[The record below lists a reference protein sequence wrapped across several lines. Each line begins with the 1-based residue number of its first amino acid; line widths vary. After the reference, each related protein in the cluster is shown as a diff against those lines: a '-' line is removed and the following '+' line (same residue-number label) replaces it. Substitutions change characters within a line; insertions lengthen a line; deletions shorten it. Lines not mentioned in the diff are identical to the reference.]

1 MTALAAGTITIGG
14 DLTIHRLGLGTMRLT
29 GPGMFGPPADL
40 DAARAVL
47 RTARDLGIDFIDTAN
62 AYGPIVA
69 ELVVRETLHP
79 YTSITVATKGGMLR
93 PGPEQWVVDGRPASL
108 RAAVEASLKVL
119 GVERIDLWHLHRI
132 DPNVPA
138 EEQFAAV
145 AEMRRAGLIRH
156 AGLSEVSIEQIEAAR
171 AHFPVATVQNAYHVI
186 ERRSDPVIDYC
197 EREGI
202 AFIAYFPLATGALAA
217 ADSILAPVAARL
229 GMSPAQAA
237 IAWLLARSRALVA
250 IPGTS
255 RVEHLREN
263 VAAAELR
270 LSPEQLAAIE
280 KVGRKAALLRAPK
293 P

>member
-1 MTALAAGTITIGG
+1 MNAGTVTIGG
-14 DLTIHRLGLGTMRLT
+14 DLTISRLGLGTMRLT

-40 DAARAVL
+40 DGARATL

-69 ELVVRETLHP
+69 ELLVRETLHP
-79 YTSITVATKGGMLR
+79 YVGITVATKGGMLR
-93 PGPEQWVVDGRPASL
+93 PGPNQWLVDGRPASL
-108 RAAVEASLKVL
+108 CAAVEASLKVL

-132 DPNVPA
+132 DPSVPA
-138 EEQFAAV
+138 DEQFAAV
-145 AEMRRAGLIRH
+145 AALQRAGLIRH

-171 AHFPVATVQNAYHVI
+171 KHFPVATVQNAYHVI

-197 EREGI
+197 ERERI

-217 ADSILAPVAARL
+217 ADSILVPIACRL
-229 GMSPAQAA
+229 GITPAQAA
-237 IAWLLARSRALVA
+237 LAWLLQRSPGLVA

-255 RVEHLREN
+255 RADHLREN
-263 VAAAELR
+263 VAAADIR
-270 LSPEQLAAIE
+270 LSPEDATAIE

>member
-1 MTALAAGTITIGG
+1 MNAGTVTIGG

-29 GPGMFGPPADL
+29 GAGMFGPPRDI
-40 DAARAVL
+40 DGARATL
-47 RTARDLGIDFIDTAN
+47 RTARELGIDFIDTAN

-69 ELVVRETLHP
+69 ELLVRETLHP
-79 YTSITVATKGGMLR
+79 YPNITVSTKGGMLR
-93 PGPEQWVVDGRPASL
+93 PGPNEWRIDGRPASL
-108 RAAVEASLKVL
+108 RAAAEASLKVL

-138 EEQFAAV
+138 DDQFTAV
-145 AEMRRAGLIRH
+145 ADLQRAGLIRH

-171 AHFPVATVQNAYHVI
+171 KHFPVATVQNAYHVI

-202 AFIAYFPLATGALAA
+202 VFIAYFPLATGALAA
-217 ADSILAPVAARL
+217 ADSILGPVAARL
-229 GMSPAQAA
+229 GITPAQAA
-237 IAWLLARSRALVA
+237 IAWLLHRSPALVA

-255 RVEHLREN
+255 RVDHLREN
-263 VAAAELR
+263 VAAADLR
-270 LSPEQLAAIE
+270 LSPDDLAAIE

>member
-1 MTALAAGTITIGG
+1 MNAGTVTIGG

-29 GPGMFGPPADL
+29 GAGMFGPPRDI
-40 DAARAVL
+40 DGARATL
-47 RTARDLGIDFIDTAN
+47 RTARELGIDFIDTAN

-69 ELVVRETLHP
+69 ELLVRETLHP
-79 YTSITVATKGGMLR
+79 YPNITVSTKGGMLR
-93 PGPEQWVVDGRPASL
+93 PGPNDWRIDGRPASL
-108 RAAVEASLKVL
+108 RAAAEASLKVL

-138 EEQFAAV
+138 DDQFTAV
-145 AEMRRAGLIRH
+145 ADLQRAGLIRH

-171 AHFPVATVQNAYHVI
+171 KHFPVATVQNAYHVI

-202 AFIAYFPLATGALAA
+202 VFIAYFPLATGALAA
-217 ADSILAPVAARL
+217 ADSILGPVAARL
-229 GMSPAQAA
+229 GITPAQAA
-237 IAWLLARSRALVA
+237 IAWLLHRSPALVA

-255 RVEHLREN
+255 RVDHLREN
-263 VAAAELR
+263 VAAADLR
-270 LSPEQLAAIE
+270 LSPDDLAAIE

>member
-1 MTALAAGTITIGG
+1 MNSGTVTIGG
-14 DLTIHRLGLGTMRLT
+14 DLTIKRLGLGTMRLT
-29 GPGMFGPPADL
+29 GPGMFGPPRDL
-40 DAARAVL
+40 DAARATL

-69 ELVVRETLHP
+69 ELLVRETLHP
-79 YTSITVATKGGMLR
+79 YTNITVSTKGGMLR
-93 PGPEQWVVDGRPASL
+93 PGPNDWRIDGRPASL
-108 RAAVEASLKVL
+108 RAAAEASLKVL

-138 EEQFAAV
+138 DDQFAAL
-145 AEMRRAGLIRH
+145 ADLRRAGLIRH

-171 AHFPVATVQNAYHVI
+171 KHVPIATVQNAYHVI

-202 AFIAYFPLATGALAA
+202 VFIAYFPLATGALAA
-217 ADSILAPVAARL
+217 ADSILAPLAARL
-229 GMSPAQAA
+229 GITPAQAA
-237 IAWLLARSRALVA
+237 LAWLLQRSPSLVA

-255 RVEHLREN
+255 RVDHLREN
-263 VAAAELR
+263 VAAADLR
-270 LSPEQLAAIE
+270 LSPDDLAAIE

-293 P
+293 PQPT